1 MQPDNITRHQA
12 FFIEHICVIIVYLYV
27 LSHCTNLIVYR
38 VCVGVY
44 DNFRPAVVGLQN
56 SEANEVCES

>member
-44 DNFRPAVVGLQN
+44 DAVVGLQN